1 MCTDDTFR
9 KEAEARAA
17 LALSRRDFNLAALS
31 AAAIAL
37 LPSCGGA
44 RGSKATA
51 STAPATLVRS
61 KVDIKT
67 ADGVADAYFV
77 HPATGAHPAVV
88 VWPDFMSLRPTYEQ
102 LADKLAGSGYAVL
115 VVNMY
120 YRSARSPV
128 VEKVDFDDKELM
140 AKIGGLAK
148 ALTAAMV
155 QSDARACVAF
165 LDGQPAV
172 DQKRKLGV
180 MGYCMGGGIAFD
192 SAAAVPERF
201 GAVVSFHGN
210 ISDGTPESPHLLIP
224 QIKAQALV
232 AIAAD
237 DASEDPAEQTVVRDA
252 FKASG
257 VAAEVEVYEGTHH
270 GWCTPDMVSRYNAE
284 QAQRAWSRML
294 ALYERALV

>member
-9 KEAEARAA
+9 KEAKARAA

-37 LPSCGGA
+37 LPGCGGA
-44 RGSKATA
+44 KGTTTA
-51 STAPATLVRS
+51 APATLARQ

-67 ADGVADAYFV
+67 PDGVADAYFV
-77 HPATGAHPAVV
+77 HPSAGAHAAVV

-102 LADKLAGSGYAVL
+102 LADKLAESGYAVL

-120 YRSARSPV
+120 YRAARSPV
-128 VEKVDFDDKELM
+128 VEKVDFENQELM
-140 AKIGGLAK
+140 AKIRGFAG

-155 QSDARACVAF
+155 QSDAKALVEF
-165 LDGQPAV
+165 LDRQPAV
-172 DQKRKLGV
+172 DAKKKLGV
-180 MGYCMGGGIAFD
+180 MGYCMGGGIAFH

-210 ISDGTPESPHLLIP
+210 ISDGTPESPHLVIP
-224 QIKAQALV
+224 SIKAEALV

-237 DASEDPAEQTVVRDA
+237 DAKEDPQEQTVVKDA
-252 FKASG
+252 FSASH
-257 VAAEVEVYEGTHH
+257 VAAEVEVYDGTQH
-270 GWCTPDMVSRYNAE
+270 GWCTPDMVSRYNAA
-284 QAQRAWSRML
+284 QAQRAWGKML
-294 ALYERALV
+294 ALYERALRG